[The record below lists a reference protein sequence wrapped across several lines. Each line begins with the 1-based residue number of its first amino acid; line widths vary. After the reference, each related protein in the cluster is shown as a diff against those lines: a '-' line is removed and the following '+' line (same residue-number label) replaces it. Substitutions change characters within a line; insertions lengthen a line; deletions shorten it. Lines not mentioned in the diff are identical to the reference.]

1 MPTPSFN
8 SIAQRRRAVA
18 FAVALT
24 SGTTLAPQRYERDL
38 LALFEAGILDLD
50 EVSGL
55 LDQSIYQIF
64 YHSRATQ
71 PPSEDHLRALL
82 EQSERSNARHQ
93 ITGLLLYSDGRYVQ
107 VLEGARNDVEALYA
121 RICCDPRHQ
130 QVVTVSEGP
139 GPRRLF
145 ADWNMGFGHVAA
157 PEVDRVLDAVLAPHP
172 PTGLR
177 MENAHLQALL
187 EAFAPGAATIC
198 PQPD

>member
-1 MPTPSFN
+1 MPTPLLT

-24 SGTTLAPQRYERDL
+24 SGTPLAPQRYERDL
-38 LALFEAGILDLD
+38 LALFEAGVLDLD
-50 EVSGL
+50 EVSEL

-71 PPSEDHLRALL
+71 PPSEQELRALL
-82 EQSERSNARHQ
+82 EQSERRNARHR
-93 ITGLLLYSDGRYVQ
+93 ITGLLLYSAGRYVQ
-107 VLEGARNDVEALYA
+107 VLEGAQHEVEALYT
-121 RICCDPRHQ
+121 RIRCDPRHQ

-139 GPRRLF
+139 SPKRLF
-145 ADWNMGFGHVAA
+145 ADWNMGFGSVAA

-177 MENAHLQALL
+177 VENAHLQVLL
-187 EAFAPGAATIC
+187 EAFAPGAATTVC
-198 PQPD
+198 S